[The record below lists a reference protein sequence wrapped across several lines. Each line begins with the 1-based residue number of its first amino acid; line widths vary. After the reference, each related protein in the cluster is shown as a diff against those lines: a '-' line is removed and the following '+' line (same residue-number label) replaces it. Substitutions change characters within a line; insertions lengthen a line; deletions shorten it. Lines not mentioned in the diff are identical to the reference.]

1 MYSRAQDTVRWR
13 SDGEQVWKDS
23 GCQPKEYPC
32 GELARVVPLRPH
44 ERVKWG
50 HKNDLRMAG
59 KMGTPPGQ
67 TRAHGHL
74 LPQDPFTFLTPRDDP
89 HIAIGKLNFGDLLK
103 T

>member
-59 KMGTPPGQ
+59 KMGTPPRTDQSTWAPPSSGSLY
-67 TRAHGHL
+67 L
-74 LPQDPFTFLTPRDDP
+74 LDSE
-89 HIAIGKLNFGDLLK
+89 G
-103 T
+103 